1 MDKLD
6 RKIIETLGADSNIT
20 SEQLGEKIGLSS
32 SATHRRIRL
41 LEESGIILGYR
52 ARLSDTARGNPRIIY
67 VSVTLTDQS
76 QPTLIAYETAIS
88 NCAEVREAHLMSGES
103 DYLLKVE
110 IPETDSYERVHRD
123 ILAAMPGVR
132 RLVTQFSIRTIR
144 DHD

>member
-1 MDKLD
+1 MDKRD
-6 RKIIETLGADSNIT
+6 RKIIETLASDSNVT
-20 SEQLGEKIGLSS
+20 SEQLGGIIGLSP

-41 LEESGIILGYR
+41 LEETGVILGYR
-52 ARLSDTARGNPRIIY
+52 ARLSAAAKGNPRIVY
-67 VSVTLTDQS
+67 VSVTLIDQS
-76 QPTLIAYETAIS
+76 QPTLIAFETAIS

-123 ILAAMPGVR
+123 ILAAMPGVQ

>member
-1 MDKLD
+1 MDKID
-6 RKIIETLGADSNIT
+6 RRIVEMLSADSNIT
-20 SEQLGEKIGLSS
+20 SEQLGDMIGLSS
-32 SATHRRIRL
+32 SATHRRIRM
-41 LEESGIILGYR
+41 LEESGVILGYR
-52 ARLSDTARGNPRIIY
+52 ARLSAATRGNPRIVY
-67 VSVTLTDQS
+67 VSVTLADQS
-76 QPTLIAYETAIS
+76 QSTLIAYETAIS

>member
-1 MDKLD
+1 MNKLD
-6 RKIIETLGADSNIT
+6 RKIIETLASDSNVT
-20 SEQLGEKIGLSS
+20 SEQLGGIIGLSP

-41 LEESGIILGYR
+41 LEETGVILGYR
-52 ARLSDTARGNPRIIY
+52 ARLSAAARGNPRIVY
-67 VSVTLTDQS
+67 VSVTLIDQS
-76 QPTLIAYETAIS
+76 QPTLIAFETAIS

-123 ILAAMPGVR
+123 ILAAMPGVQ

>member
-1 MDKLD
+1 MDRLD
-6 RKIIETLGADSNIT
+6 QKIVETLSVDSNVT
-20 SEQLGEKIGLSS
+20 SEQLGNLIGLSS

-41 LEESGIILGYR
+41 LEEAGVILGYR
-52 ARLSDTARGNPRIIY
+52 ARLSLAARGNPRIVY

-76 QPTLIAYETAIS
+76 QPTLIAYENAIG

>member
-1 MDKLD
+1 MDKVD
-6 RKIIETLGADSNIT
+6 RKIVETLSADSNIT
-20 SEQLGEKIGLSS
+20 SEQLGEMIGLSP

-52 ARLSDTARGNPRIIY
+52 ARLSDAARGNPRIVY
-67 VSVTLTDQS
+67 VSVTLIDQS